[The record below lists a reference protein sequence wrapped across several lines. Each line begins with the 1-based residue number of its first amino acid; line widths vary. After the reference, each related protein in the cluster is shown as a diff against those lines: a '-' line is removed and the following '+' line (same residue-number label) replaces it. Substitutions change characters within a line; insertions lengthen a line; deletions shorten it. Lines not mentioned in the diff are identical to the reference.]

1 MRKAAA
7 LLIGL
12 ALVSGFARAQGD
24 KKGIADRFGVPAERE
39 RYPQDTPQK
48 ALASVLRA
56 IDNNQVDYL
65 LAHLAD
71 PRFVDKRVGDHEAL
85 YPNLDKPRRQRAAFE
100 KLVQVTEAHFR
111 EEPNLVKDLRRFSS
125 VGEWEAKDKEASAK
139 LKDLPSRRVFLR
151 RVETGWVL
159 EDRQK

>member
-1 MRKAAA
+1 MRTAAA

-12 ALVSGFARAQGD
+12 TLWSGLVAAQGD
-24 KKGIADRFGVPAERE
+24 KKGGARFGIDAERD

-56 IDNNQVDYL
+56 IDNSQVDYL

-71 PRFVDKRVGDHEAL
+71 PRFVDKRVADREAL
-85 YPNLDKPRRQRAAFE
+85 YPNLDKNRRRQAAFE
-100 KLVQVTEAHFR
+100 VLVKETAGHFA
-111 EEPNLVKDLRRFSS
+111 EEPQLVKDLRRFSTK
-125 VGEWEAKDKEASAK
+125 GEWETKDQQASAK
-139 LKDLPSRRVFLR
+139 LKELPSRRVFLR
-151 RVETGWVL
+151 RVEAGWVL

>member
-1 MRKAAA
+1 MRTAAA

-12 ALVSGFARAQGD
+12 ALWSGLVAAQGD
-24 KKGIADRFGVPAERE
+24 KKGGERYGVAVERD

-71 PRFVDKRVGDHEAL
+71 PRFVDKRVADREAL
-85 YPNLDKPRRQRAAFE
+85 YPNLDKDRRRQAAFE
-100 KLVQVTEAHFR
+100 VLVKETAAHFA
-111 EEPNLVKDLRRFSS
+111 EEPQLVKDLRHFSS
-125 VGEWEAKDKEASAK
+125 KGEWEAKDQQASAR
-139 LKDLPSRRVFLR
+139 LKELPSRRVFLR
-151 RVETGWVL
+151 RVESGWVL

>member
-1 MRKAAA
+1 MRTAAA

-12 ALVSGFARAQGD
+12 TLWTSLVAAQGE
-24 KKGIADRFGVPAERE
+24 KKGGDRFGIEAERN

-71 PRFVDKRVGDHEAL
+71 PRFVDKRVADREAQ
-85 YPNLDKPRRQRAAFE
+85 YPNLDKKSRQRAAFE
-100 KLVQVTEAHFR
+100 VLVKETTAHFA
-111 EEPNLVKDLRRFSS
+111 EEPQLVKDLRRFSS
-125 VGEWEAKDKEASAK
+125 KGEWEAKDNEASAK
-139 LKDLPSRRVFLR
+139 VKELPSRRVFLR